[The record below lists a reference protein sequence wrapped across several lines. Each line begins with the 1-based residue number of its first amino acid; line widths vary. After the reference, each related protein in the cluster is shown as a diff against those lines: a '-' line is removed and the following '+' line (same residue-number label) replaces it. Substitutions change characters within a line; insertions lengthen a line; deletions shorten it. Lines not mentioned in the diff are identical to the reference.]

1 MNMTIIG
8 VIKTNHHKTISQID
22 ILVYTDL
29 TTPSHTFNMEL
40 VFQSGEFTLLIDF
53 YTLHLFNLCESADHQ
68 RILFTVQSNEIMRR

>member
-29 TTPSHTFNMEL
+29 TTPSHTFNTAL

-53 YTLHLFNLCESADHQ
+53 YTLH
-68 RILFTVQSNEIMRR
+68 